1 LKIVSNPETSKNDFI
16 FSGMKTIAG
25 INLIH
30 VTHINT
36 NSEVANSPFAVR
48 VLPSTPNATITSH
61 NLEFD
66 KVDTTEEVDLLLKVF
81 PADRYNNLLS
91 SATGYT
97 VTMKLG
103 SNEETFDLKA
113 PSFSHIFPIEKS
125 FEGKFVVSFMYNG
138 DHVNNSPMTITGSSS
153 VVDSWTTKDII
164 LVIMA
169 AGAGVFLMLSLI
181 YYLKQRKEQDDRT
194 SQATVMAMLFNCI
207 KNFCMESFDIFT
219 DYFNYLEVVS
229 NCSALA
235 LPYKTFLGL
244 ASVASLYSMAINGLQ
259 MRKLTNKGVETLKD
273 DLHKSAIEF
282 RKTHVQKAKT
292 GMKTL
297 NTTVKNMV
305 YKVTAIHPA
314 EGEDDENEDI
324 TTTPDPDWVS
334 TLDERCAVEIELFKE
349 KLLRDRLYSQIF
361 ILSLEDIPFLLM
373 NLDLIAGSGFFGCS
387 DVETTPL
394 FVFFTVLAAG
404 MSGIK
409 FNKVLG
415 LFGKHGIKQKIKD
428 LTESVEKLT
437 AKGLMQRRRRA
448 SEIDLGAMQEANAK
462 AALVEKDEIIAQF
475 ESAMIV
481 KEADITD
488 LKSTISDKGDENTN
502 LKDENTDLKSTISEL
517 VKRAMAAEEKVKT
530 L

>member
-1 LKIVSNPETSKNDFI
+1 
-16 FSGMKTIAG
+16 
-25 INLIH
+25 
-30 VTHINT
+30 
-36 NSEVANSPFAVR
+36 
-48 VLPSTPNATITSH
+48 
-61 NLEFD
+61 LEFD

-194 SQATVMAMLFNCI
+194 SQVTLVMTMLFGNT
-207 KNFCMESFDIFT
+207 KNVCMESLDIST
-219 DYFNYLEVVS
+219 DYFNYLEVAS
-229 NCSALA
+229 SCSGLA
-235 LPYKTFLGL
+235 FTYKVFLGMGT
-244 ASVASLYSMAINGLQ
+244 VASLNSMKINGVQILL
-259 MRKLTNKGVETLKD
+259 LTKKGFETIND